1 MAYKMLDGNGAAVEA
16 IKMAKVKVVSAYP
29 ITPQSTI
36 AEKLS
41 EIVASGELKAEYV
54 RVESEH
60 TALSV
65 ATTAQLTGVRTA
77 TATASQG
84 LALMHEVVGMT
95 SGVRAPIVMP
105 VVNRGLAAPWTL
117 WCEHGD
123 AMAERDMG
131 WLQFY
136 CQNVQEVYDIMLMAY
151 RVAEDEKVLTPAM
164 VCLDGFFLSHSMQ
177 KIDVPSQEEVDEFV
191 GPYVPKNTYLDTSD
205 PMFICNLT
213 GSDDYTEMRYQQKVA
228 MDNSFEVIEKV
239 QKEFEEKFGR
249 KLSIVEGY
257 RTEDA
262 DVVLVALGSMCGT
275 AKYVVNKLREQG
287 KKVGLVKVVVFRP
300 FPVKYL
306 KEVLKGKEV
315 IGVFD
320 RSAGLGGQGGPV
332 WSETCAAMKAVDC
345 DIRHYVGGLGGRD
358 VTADNIEKIFNE
370 LLEIKKGKRKDHTQW
385 IDVKENAMDIRQ
397 VEKNARN

>member
-16 IKMAKVKVVSAYP
+16 IKMAKVQVVSAYP

-41 EIVASGELKAEYV
+41 ELVASGELKAEYV

-65 ATTAQLTGVRTA
+65 ATAAQLTGVRAA

-95 SGVRAPIVMP
+95 SGCRVPIVMP

-117 WCEHGD
+117 WADHGD
-123 AMAERDMG
+123 SMAERDMG
-131 WLQFY
+131 WMQFF
-136 CQNVQEVYDIMLMAY
+136 CQNVQEVFDLTTMAY
-151 RVAEDEKVLTPAM
+151 RVAEDENVLTPAM

-177 KIDVPSQEEVDEFV
+177 KIDIPEQKLVDEFI
-191 GPYVPKNTYLDTSD
+191 GTYVAKNSYLDPQD
-205 PMFICNLT
+205 PMFVCNLT
-213 GSDDYTEMRYQQKVA
+213 GSDEFTEMRYQQKA
-228 MDNSFEVIEKV
+228 AFDNSVKVIEKV

-249 KLSIVEGY
+249 KLNIVEGY
-257 RTEDA
+257 KTEDA

-287 KKVGLVKVVVFRP
+287 KKVGLAKVTVFRP
-300 FPVKYL
+300 FPFKQL
-306 KEVLKGKEV
+306 EEILSAKKV

-320 RSAGLGGQGGPV
+320 RSAGLGGQGGPL
-332 WSETCAAMKAVDC
+332 WSETSAALKKHDC
-345 DIRHYVGGLGGRD
+345 DIRHFVGGLGGRD
-358 VTADNIEKIFNE
+358 VTIVTIEKIFNE
-370 LLEIKKGKRKDHTQW
+370 LLEIKEGKRENHTEW

-397 VEKNARN
+397 VEKNA